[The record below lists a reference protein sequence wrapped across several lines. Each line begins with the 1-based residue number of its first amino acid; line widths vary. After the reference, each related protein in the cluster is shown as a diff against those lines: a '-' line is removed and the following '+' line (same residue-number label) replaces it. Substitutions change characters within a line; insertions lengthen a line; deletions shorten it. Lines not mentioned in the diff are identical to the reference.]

1 MFRLFLSVL
10 AAFVIVRVL
19 VGLFRAIG
27 EGLSDGG
34 HESVRDGRG
43 APGSPSGSGRA
54 AAAGD
59 ASAPRPPI
67 DRDSAI
73 DVPYTEIEAEEAPDS
88 GRERRA
94 G

>member
-1 MFRLFLSVL
+1 MFRLLLSAL

-27 EGLSDGG
+27 AGLRDGS
-34 HESVRDGRG
+34 HESVRDGRRASGFPPG
-43 APGSPSGSGRA
+43 AQPQPP
-54 AAAGD
+54 AGD
-59 ASAPRPPI
+59 PSTRRPPI
-67 DRDSAI
+67 DRDTAI
-73 DVPYTEIEAEEAPDS
+73 DVPYTEIESEEAPES